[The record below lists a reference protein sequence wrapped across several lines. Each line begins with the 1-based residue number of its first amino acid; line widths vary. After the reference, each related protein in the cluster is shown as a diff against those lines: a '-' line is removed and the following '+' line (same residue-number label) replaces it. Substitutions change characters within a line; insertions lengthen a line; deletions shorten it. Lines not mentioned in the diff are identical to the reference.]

1 MASRFL
7 PGQRPVSLLSSNSS
21 VTLLAST
28 THRGGGISRRTF
40 LAASAAAY
48 GAALTGCAPGTRQ
61 PGKISL
67 WTLAL
72 KPHFNEYISGQL
84 DGFTAANPGTTVEW
98 VDVAYD
104 ALERKLIASAAAGQA
119 PDVVNMADLNFA
131 RFASLGAF
139 ADISSYTPGQP
150 RDEYLPGALDLCY
163 VNGQLQALP
172 WYVNPQTKIINEK
185 VIEAGGLTVQSLP
198 ASWGGLIA
206 AAPAFKDATG
216 NFLFSQPLGEE
227 SQLPIMM
234 LAEGHVPF
242 REEAGR
248 LVAALDTPAIR
259 AYLQR
264 WVDLFQAGGLPREAA
279 TTGHAHLLELYQNSR
294 IGVIST
300 GPNFLGRIRDTAPQV
315 FATTTVREGALGAL
329 GRVHMPV
336 MVLAV
341 TRQSR
346 EPALATKL
354 AWWLT
359 SAAAQTEFCKRAPIM
374 SSHKDSLKDP
384 FFARTAPQRGED
396 ATLLLG
402 RRIAGATLPG
412 AVAFTASLETW
423 PNLRRTFEDGIKTVL
438 LDRAPLAGVLVS
450 IQNNWNTLL
459 AEAAPA
465 TLASVP
471 SPQKIAETIVSRYT
485 LPT

>member
-1 MASRFL
+1 MR
-7 PGQRPVSLLSSNSS
+7 S
-21 VTLLAST
+21 VQPATQS
-28 THRGGGISRRTF
+28 GGGVSRRTF
-40 LAASAAAY
+40 IRLSA
-48 GAALTGCAPGTRQ
+48 GVGIAALSGCSSAIRPPGRV
-61 PGKISL
+61 SL

-72 KPHFNEYISGQL
+72 KPHFTPYITSQL
-84 DGFTAANPGTTVEW
+84 DAFTAANPGVSVEW

-104 ALERKLIASAAAGQA
+104 ALERKLIAAAAAGQA

-139 ADISSYTPGQP
+139 ADITPYTPSSP
-150 RDEYLPGALDLCY
+150 RDAYLPGALGLCY
-163 VNGQLQALP
+163 VNDQLQALP
-172 WYVNPQTKIINEK
+172 WYVNPQTKIVNEK
-185 VIEAGGLTVQSLP
+185 VIGAGGLTISTLP
-198 ASWGGLIA
+198 ASWSGLIA
-206 AAPAFKDATG
+206 AAPSFKEKTG

-242 REEAGR
+242 REDSGR

-259 AYLQR
+259 AYIQN
-264 WVDLFQAGGLPREAA
+264 WVNLYHSGSLPREAA

-315 FATTTVREGALGAL
+315 FATTSVREGALGAL

-346 EPALATKL
+346 EPELATRL

-359 SAAAQTEFCKRAPIM
+359 SAAAQTEFCKQAPIM
-374 SSHKDSLKDP
+374 SSHKDSLGDP
-384 FFARTAPQRGED
+384 FFSRTQPQPGED

-402 RRIAGATLPG
+402 RRIAGATLPN

-423 PNLRRTFEDGIKTVL
+423 PNLRRGFEDGIKSVL
-438 LDRAPLAGVLVS
+438 LDKAPLAGTLVM
-450 IQNNWNTLL
+450 IERNWNTLL
-459 AEAAPA
+459 AEATPA
-465 TLASVP
+465 TLAAVP
-471 SPQKIAETIVSRYT
+471 APEKIAEAIVSRYT